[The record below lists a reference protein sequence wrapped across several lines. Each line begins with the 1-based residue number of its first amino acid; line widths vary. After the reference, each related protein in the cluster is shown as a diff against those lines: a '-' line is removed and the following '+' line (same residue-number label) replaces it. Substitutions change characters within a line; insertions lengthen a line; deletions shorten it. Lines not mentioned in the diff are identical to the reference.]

1 MTRTPLPTRRAHEI
15 IRAIHRPGTAGAM
28 GITIGLGRYEDGR
41 LGEVFLDPDG
51 IEHAPLM
58 RDVAI
63 LLSVLLQHRCDI
75 TKLRASLT
83 READGTTPCTLI
95 GTVVDAVADHE
106 ETRA

>member
-1 MTRTPLPTRRAHEI
+1 MTRTPLPARRAHEI

-28 GITIGLGRYEDGR
+28 GVTIGLGRYGDGR

-51 IEHAPLM
+51 IEHAPLL

-63 LLSVLLQHRCDI
+63 MLSVLMQHHGDI
-75 TKLRASLT
+75 AGLRASLT
-83 READGTTPCTLI
+83 READGTTHCTLI

-106 ETRA
+106 ETRI